1 MLGREKE
8 GERDISWSLLTIWFS
23 ASYNG
28 EIRSFAMKA
37 VLAEV
42 PPFVLAWRKQTGAE
56 MWDEMWEGV
65 LHMAPVP
72 SRSHQDF
79 KYQLL
84 FWLNRH
90 WAKPLANRVHGEVNL
105 ASPGGWPRDYR
116 IPDLILLTPDRF
128 GIDHD
133 VYFEGPPTVVIEIES
148 PGDETAEKISFY
160 AQLGV
165 PETWIFHRDTKRPRL
180 LTLQDGVYRDCLPD
194 AKGWLVSPA
203 TGIRF
208 QHDPSG
214 KLILQYDDDPATKE
228 MLPE

>member
-1 MLGREKE
+1 
-8 GERDISWSLLTIWFS
+8 
-23 ASYNG
+23 
-28 EIRSFAMKA
+28 MKA
-37 VLAEV
+37 VIADV
-42 PPFVLAWRKQTGAE
+42 PPFMLAWRKQTGAE

-79 KYQLL
+79 KYQAL
-84 FWLNRH
+84 FWLSRH
-90 WAKPLANRVHGEVNL
+90 WAKPLGNRVHGEVNL
-105 ASPGGWPRDYR
+105 ASPGAWPRDYR
-116 IPDLILLTPDRF
+116 IPDLILLKPDRF

-165 PETWIFHRDTKRPRL
+165 PETWIFHRDTKQPRL
-180 LTLQDGVYRDCLPD
+180 LTLQGGAYRDRAPN
-194 AKGWLVSPA
+194 AEGWFISPA

-208 QHDPSG
+208 RHDPSG
-214 KLILQYDDDPATKE
+214 KLTLQYGDDPATKE
-228 MLPE
+228 MLPEE